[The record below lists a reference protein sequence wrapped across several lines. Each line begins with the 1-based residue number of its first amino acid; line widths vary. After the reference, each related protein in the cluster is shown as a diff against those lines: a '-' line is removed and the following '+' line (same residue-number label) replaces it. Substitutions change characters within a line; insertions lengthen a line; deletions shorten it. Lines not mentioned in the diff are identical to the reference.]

1 MRLVEAGSLITSNA
15 KTENFLRDGDRC
27 DQQTRFTR
35 EVHYGSAACL
45 FVRPS
50 AFRAAGGFDAQLYEL
65 PSHPMVQAVHHEHS
79 TFGANGASSHI
90 ASAQSTF
97 ASVWSKELSAEYPVV
112 SAPAGAQGAL
122 SAHILARDVRSSGKT
137 GALRVLLYLT
147 DGPILAQLKAAIV
160 HLLLLSS
167 ESDKEKQRDILITI
181 VVDEEADKSGSSSSS
196 TDLKQR
202 ADAWAAVEELRMV
215 GVEVLVDETE
225 RSTGVPYSGGEGAAH
240 AQPYLKQGRLQSS
253 ADGCAYKYWQ
263 RRAPALEHVLVE
275 RPEYYDVVV
284 LGGGASPAAET
295 TLRSA
300 GVKALITVSI
310 EDGVKLKAEETWSAG
325 GRDGAEFSKTLVA
338 SAEAVSPEVVAP
350 VVKSRLAQIQK
361 AALSQAAI
369 SVIRPPSYGPGVVTL
384 SAAWSPVL
392 WAAVAGTVRAWAAV
406 YRVPFICSPELYKC
420 SILDSATPGEAVSM
434 EGWARHSGSIE
445 SREKSRLEA
454 AASGWWGIHL
464 SELPGDSIRNHVLD
478 QNDVG
483 GGRKTLLL
491 LMPPQQECTLKLRNW
506 YEEHKHPAP
515 SNKITGKSGKP
526 ELSVRDL
533 LYDMDVAKRLCQE
546 RSVCSTI
553 VGRLCV
559 SEEDAQMA
567 VTAIQQ
573 RLAPES
579 VLLMP
584 LSAFESALR
593 ALLQRLAAFFER
605 PKSWEKPLAMAEER
619 ALPSEAEFGLWA
631 ATQSSVAVAEA
642 LVDIDRT
649 YASTIAVGDVDTDA
663 DSQDIHNAQ

>member
-1 MRLVEAGSLITSNA
+1 MCTYVGIQYGGSVT
-15 KTENFLRDGDRC
+15 RDMY
-27 DQQTRFTR
+27 
-35 EVHYGSAACL
+35 V
-45 FVRPS
+45 
-50 AFRAAGGFDAQLYEL
+50 
-65 PSHPMVQAVHHEHS
+65 
-79 TFGANGASSHI
+79 
-90 ASAQSTF
+90 
-97 ASVWSKELSAEYPVV
+97 
-112 SAPAGAQGAL
+112 
-122 SAHILARDVRSSGKT
+122 
-137 GALRVLLYLT
+137 
-147 DGPILAQLKAAIV
+147 
-160 HLLLLSS
+160 
-167 ESDKEKQRDILITI
+167 
-181 VVDEEADKSGSSSSS
+181 
-196 TDLKQR
+196 
-202 ADAWAAVEELRMV
+202 
-215 GVEVLVDETE
+215 
-225 RSTGVPYSGGEGAAH
+225 
-240 AQPYLKQGRLQSS
+240 
-253 ADGCAYKYWQ
+253 
-263 RRAPALEHVLVE
+263 
-275 RPEYYDVVV
+275 
-284 LGGGASPAAET
+284 
-295 TLRSA
+295 
-300 GVKALITVSI
+300 TVC
-310 EDGVKLKAEETWSAG
+310 
-325 GRDGAEFSKTLVA
+325 
-338 SAEAVSPEVVAP
+338 
-350 VVKSRLAQIQK
+350 
-361 AALSQAAI
+361 
-369 SVIRPPSYGPGVVTL
+369 IR
-384 SAAWSPVL
+384 
-392 WAAVAGTVRAWAAV
+392 
-406 YRVPFICSPELYKC
+406 
-420 SILDSATPGEAVSM
+420 
-434 EGWARHSGSIE
+434 
-445 SREKSRLEA
+445 
-454 AASGWWGIHL
+454 
-464 SELPGDSIRNHVLD
+464 
-478 QNDVG
+478 

-663 DSQDIHNAQ
+663 DSQDIHNAQVTDHGGILCHGTPLQRVVIIYITSILRANQLF